1 MKRGSFKIFLISVL
15 FAGSCH
21 DQPGHDK
28 SSEIRDFD
36 PVEYKQGTF
45 GYDLHFLQQH
55 DPVIVLQSDQG
66 AAQVIVSPRYQAK
79 VFTST
84 ADGVAGQSFGWIH
97 YKAFTAPGDA
107 HMNAYGGER
116 SACVGAGE
124 RGVVLFFS
132 RYAPL

>member
-84 ADGVAGQSFGWIH
+84 ADGVARQSFGWIH
-97 YKAFTAPGDA
+97 YKAFTAPAGA
-107 HMNAYGGER
+107 HMNAYRGEH
-116 SACVGAGE
+116 STLLGTAV
-124 RGVVLFFS
+124 RGLPLF
-132 RYAPL
+132 Y

>member
-84 ADGVAGQSFGWIH
+84 ADGGAGQSFGWIH
-97 YKAFTAPGDA
+97 YKGFTAPVDA
-107 HMNAYGGER
+107 HMNAYGGGDQLFLV
-116 SACVGAGE
+116 AAGG
-124 RGVVLFFS
+124 RRVFVLATRPS
-132 RYAPL
+132 H